1 MRRPNILIFMTDHQ
15 QGATMLKEN
24 PCITPN
30 IDRFRQKSVT
40 FTHAYCPAPHCCPSR
55 ATFFTGLYPS
65 QHGVWN
71 NVNVS
76 NALSRGLYDGV
87 RTFSEYLQESGYNLY
102 FSGKWHVS
110 NTESPANRG
119 FEPIYLTE
127 HYTPEKNVPDDSEW
141 RIYNKRPIDKSGDLR
156 GEGEIIRPGYP
167 RYRQYGKGENPF
179 GDFEV
184 VQAAVNKLST
194 IGSEENPF
202 VLYVGP
208 LGPHDPYI
216 VPQRFLDMY
225 PKGTIR
231 LPDSFDDPMLDKPV
245 LYRRT
250 RSRYD
255 QLTRAEQEESLRHY
269 YAFCSYEDYHS
280 LTSNAALC
288 GLFCFNYQKTP
299 GYTRYILPGFCFII
313 PLNSKVVKSEFS
325 RAGGIRVRSTNSS

>member
-87 RTFSEYLQESGYNLY
+87 RTFSEYLRDSGYNLY

-110 NTESPANRG
+110 
-119 FEPIYLTE
+119 
-127 HYTPEKNVPDDSEW
+127 
-141 RIYNKRPIDKSGDLR
+141 
-156 GEGEIIRPGYP
+156 RPGYP
-167 RYRQYGKGENPF
+167 RYRQYGKDENPF

-184 VQAAVNKLST
+184 VQAAVNKLRT
-194 IGSEENPF
+194 IGGEENPF

-231 LPDSFDDPMLDKPV
+231 LPGSFDDPMLDKPV

-255 QLTRAEQEESLRHY
+255 QLTRSEQEESLRHY
-269 YAFCSYEDYHS
+269 YAFCSYEDYLFGLLMDALEKSGKKEETVILYVSDHGDYAGSHGLWAKGLPSFREAYHVCAMMGGAGIKNPGRLENALVSWGDFAPTFLEWAGVAVPQQMVGRS
-280 LTSNAALC
+280 LAS
-288 GLFCFNYQKTP
+288 F
-299 GYTRYILPGFCFII
+299 
-313 PLNSKVVKSEFS
+313 
-325 RAGGIRVRSTNSS
+325 